1 MNQLLA
7 IAYLVILNNYV
18 SRNHMLMRHDPTN
31 WSHLFLPKIPATAG
45 KYKLLKYSASF
56 SWDISLLRSWSS
68 QSCLLLIDT
77 VNAATWRFFPVKR
90 EIYEIPVSKTTAT
103 HFRPHMIIYCIPR
116 KQQQKFEV
124 ILQILIICV
133 VLIFLSPCKPIRN
146 SKISESVYTQEDTIP
161 LIYLWTGVFRMTALI
176 TQEWMAGKLTCT

>member
-90 EIYEIPVSKTTAT
+90 EIYEIPVSNHSYTFQT
-103 HFRPHMIIYCIPR
+103 PHDNLLY
-116 KQQQKFEV
+116 
-124 ILQILIICV
+124 
-133 VLIFLSPCKPIRN
+133 S
-146 SKISESVYTQEDTIP
+146 QEAAAEIWSYFTDSDYMCCFNFPVTVQT
-161 LIYLWTGVFRMTALI
+161 Y
-176 TQEWMAGKLTCT
+176 KK